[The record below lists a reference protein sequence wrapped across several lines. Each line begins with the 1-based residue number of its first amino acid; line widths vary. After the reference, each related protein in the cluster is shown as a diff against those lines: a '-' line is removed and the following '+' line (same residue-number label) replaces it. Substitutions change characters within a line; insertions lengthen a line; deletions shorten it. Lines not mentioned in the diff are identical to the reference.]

1 VGLGE
6 LLWDLF
12 PQGKQ
17 LGGAPA
23 NFAYIT
29 ALLGDAGIVASRVG
43 DDRLGQEALWHLKA
57 SGLEVSH
64 VQRDLIHPTGTVKV
78 DVDAK
83 GQPEYQITENVAWD
97 FMEFTE
103 DWISLARSTHAV
115 CFGSLAQRNPVSRAA
130 IRAFLSALP
139 SFAIGIF
146 DVNLRQSYF
155 TPEILRDSLR
165 HAKVLKL
172 NHQEFPRFIEL
183 LRSPSSFQ
191 PSSSTANPASALSPS
206 TVSTLRDFSA
216 ALSSTSSLSSSSPN
230 SSAAITAASSSATSS
245 DIEAA
250 RALCR
255 EFQLRL
261 VCITRGGHGSLLV
274 TAKSQHEHPGFSVKI
289 ADTVGAGDA
298 FTAALVHHALRGS
311 SLAAM
316 NAAANRMG
324 AWVAS
329 QEGATPAPDPAIL
342 NEVHLPSHL

>member
-1 VGLGE
+1 MSAPSMPSFPVVVGLGE

-12 PQGKQ
+12 PKGKQ

-29 ALLGDAGIVASRVG
+29 AMLGDGGIVASRVG
-43 DDRLGQEALWHLKA
+43 DDHLGQEALWHLK
-57 SGLEVSH
+57 SNGLDVSRI
-64 VQRDLIHPTGTVKV
+64 QRDPVHPTGTVKV
-78 DVDAK
+78 TVDVK

-103 DWISLARSTHAV
+103 DWISLARKASAV
-115 CFGSLAQRNPVSRAA
+115 CFGSLAQRNAASRAA
-130 IRAFLSALP
+130 IRAFLAALP

-155 TPEILRDSLR
+155 SAEIVRDSVR
-165 HAKVLKL
+165 CAKVLKL
-172 NHQEFPRFIEL
+172 NHEEFPRFLDL
-183 LRSPSSFQ
+183 LQCPLKSSVR
-191 PSSSTANPASALSPS
+191 ASGAPGGY
-206 TVSTLRDFSA
+206 
-216 ALSSTSSLSSSSPN
+216 
-230 SSAAITAASSSATSS
+230 S

-250 RALCR
+250 RWICQ

-261 VCITRGGHGSLLV
+261 VCITRGAAGSLLV
-274 TAKSQHEHPGFSVKI
+274 TTTSEHEHPGFSVKV

-324 AWVAS
+324 SWTAS
-329 QEGATPAPDPAIL
+329 QEGAMPPADPAIIA
-342 NEVHLPSHL
+342 EVQHPRS